1 MARNSSKRN
10 AVAAQSPVQD
20 TKRRKAGTSD
30 PDDAEK
36 ASTEW
41 ETLTMNPP
49 PMPKSKSLVAQH
61 SKADLDKRGIAKS
74 SKNKK
79 KKKIDKGQAKTAD
92 EQTPDSDEETDFK
105 LNWKPVP
112 IPTYIAGPDEELG
125 GMIGLE
131 ELEDV
136 DCVWEE
142 DKETGSRV
150 MTLCKTKKKKAAKR
164 KKRPMAHS
172 AADNSDD
179 EFYGSVDWD
188 EFVLVDDYSEEKAEN
203 GELVSIGT
211 LIREN
216 QHEGGENEESDAD
229 DTEHIEV
236 DDENKILLEQQ
247 LEQQDGDD
255 DVRDPDVDVAR
266 WEELGL
272 HSTLLRALK
281 HLGFSQPTDI
291 QSKSLPHSL
300 TGRDIIGAAE
310 TGSGKTLAFGVPML
324 QYIAQHKGEEWKGPA
339 GLVLAPTREL
349 ALQVRNHLI
358 AMSKFVGARI
368 VAIVGGMSQAKQER
382 LLGNKPDIIIAT
394 PGRFW
399 ELVSTNSTYQSQ
411 IMEIK
416 FLAIDEADRML
427 EPGHF
432 RELRFFFKLLNKTE
446 LVQKEQCRRQTFVFS
461 ATLLKDLQ
469 VIARR
474 KPLQKKSKKGP
485 QPPEPG
491 SMEDLIERVNFQD
504 KQPVFVDVT
513 QAEATARTLTEA
525 RIDCLANEKD
535 YYLYYF
541 LVRYPGR
548 TLVFVNSIDS
558 IRRMLPILR
567 LLKVN
572 VFGLHAQMEQRQ
584 RLKNVDRF
592 RDTENAVLVAS
603 DVAARGLDI
612 PRVEYVIHYQ
622 IPRSGDLYVHR
633 SGRTAR
639 ASNEGLAIMLV
650 SPEERKLYYKM
661 CEKLDKDISLF
672 PVDLDLIG
680 RLKPRV
686 DIARDVDLREHK
698 INKRTHEKN
707 WFKKNAKELDIELDS
722 DFMPSDDDDGEDS
735 SIIHSEKIEKQQIKA
750 LKGRLS
756 QMLSKKILGRGIS
769 GRYLSSST
777 VNDLAARLMDTDNS
791 NMVIPTLAK
800 ESALDAVRTKTS
812 S

>member
-1 MARNSSKRN
+1 MAQKTSKRSAG
-10 AVAAQSPVQD
+10 AVQKPIHD
-20 TKRRKAGTSD
+20 TKRRKAGASD
-30 PDDAEK
+30 PNNTTDSAN
-36 ASTEW
+36 AEW
-41 ETLTMNPP
+41 EALTMNPP
-49 PMPKSKSLVAQH
+49 PMPKSKGLSTQVKK
-61 SKADLDKRGIAKS
+61 SITKSPKTKRNLS
-74 SKNKK
+74 
-79 KKKIDKGQAKTAD
+79 KGQAQAND
-92 EQTPDSDEETDFK
+92 EKASDSGDESDAVM
-105 LNWKPVP
+105 NWKAVP
-112 IPTYIAGPDEELG
+112 ISAYIAGADEELG
-125 GMIGLE
+125 GMVGLE
-131 ELEDV
+131 ELDDV
-136 DCVWEE
+136 DCVWEK
-142 DKETGSRV
+142 DKETGGRV
-150 MTLCKTKKKKAAKR
+150 MTLRKSKKKNASRQKTKRLTKN
-164 KKRPMAHS
+164 S
-172 AADNSDD
+172 TDNDNGNDD
-179 EFYGSVDWD
+179 EYDDNEFCGSVDWD
-188 EFVLVDDYSEEKAEN
+188 EFVHVDDYSEEKAEN

-211 LIREN
+211 LLREN
-216 QHEGGENEESDAD
+216 QHEAREDEVPALENA
-229 DTEHIEV
+229 TEDMDV
-236 DDENKILLEQQ
+236 DDDAQDSSEQQ
-247 LEQQDGDD
+247 PSSHDGDD
-255 DVRDPDVDVAR
+255 VLDPDVDVSR
-266 WEELGL
+266 WEKLGL
-272 HSTLLRALK
+272 HPTLLRAFK

-300 TGRDIIGAAE
+300 NGRDIIGAAE

-324 QYIAQHKGEEWKGPA
+324 QYIAQNKGEMWKGPA

-349 ALQVRNHLI
+349 ALQVRNHLT
-358 AMSKFVGARI
+358 AMARFVQARV

-382 LLGNKPDIIIAT
+382 LLGNQPDIIIAT

-399 ELVSTNSTYQSQ
+399 ELVSANIAYQNQ
-411 IMEIK
+411 MMGIK

-432 RELRFFFKLLNKTE
+432 KELRFFFKLINKTD
-446 LVQKEQCRRQTFVFS
+446 LAQKEQRRRQTFVFS

-469 VIARR
+469 LVARR
-474 KPLQKKSKKGP
+474 KPSQKKAKKGP

-491 SMEDLIERVNFQD
+491 SMGDLIERVNFQD

-513 QAEATARTLTEA
+513 RANATAKTLVEA
-525 RIDCLANEKD
+525 RIDCLAGEKD

-567 LLKVN
+567 LLKIN

-612 PRVEYVIHYQ
+612 PKVDYVIHYQ

-639 ASNEGLAIMLV
+639 ASAEGLAIMLV

-661 CEKLDKDISLF
+661 CEKLDKEISLF

-686 DIARDVDLREHK
+686 DLARDVDLREHK

-707 WFKKNAKELDIELDS
+707 WFKKNAEELDIELDS
-722 DFMPSDDDDGEDS
+722 DFMPSDDDEDS
-735 SIIHSEKIEKQQIKA
+735 SIGQSGKLEKQQIKA
-750 LKGRLS
+750 LRSRLN
-756 QMLSKKILGRGIS
+756 QLLSKKILGRGIS
-769 GRYLSSST
+769 GRYLSSSI
-777 VNDLAARLMDTDNS
+777 VNDLATRLMDTDNS
-791 NMVIPTLAK
+791 NANIPTLGK
-800 ESALDAVRTKTS
+800 ESALDAVRTKQP
-812 S
+812 